1 MRDHILGGVMVGAAL
16 TIGFA
21 CGGNVV
27 VDPDGAGGAGGA
39 GGITTTVTTSMNG
52 VGGTGALCPV
62 PVPPGPVVNCGGTV
76 STGSGAPIQ
85 CDTTWCDETGE
96 NNIYSASCTAQACTC
111 QYNFQTACSC
121 AIDAGDICAGTAA
134 PCCPFPFPL

>member
-1 MRDHILGGVMVGAAL
+1 MREHILGGVVVAAAL

-27 VDPDGAGGAGGA
+27 VDPEGGGGAGGVV
-39 GGITTTVTTSMNG
+39 TMVTTSSNG
-52 VGGTGALCPV
+52 DGGAGAVCPV
-62 PVPPGPVVNCGGTV
+62 PVPPGPVFNCGATV
-76 STGSGAPIQ
+76 SAGSGAPIQ
-85 CDTTWCDETGE
+85 CDTAWCDDTSD
-96 NNIYSASCTAQACTC
+96 NIYSASCTAQACTC